1 MVKVNELIKD
11 FISIAE
17 ERGDIITVVF
27 DDDYSQDIG
36 YKPEEYD
43 ELVNMILQYG
53 IKSVLYD
60 DNDTLIINTDK
71 LYNEKITLYI

>member
-1 MVKVNELIKD
+1 MVNELIKD

-27 DDDYSQDIG
+27 DDDYSQEIG
-36 YKPEEYD
+36 YEAEEYD
-43 ELVNMILQYG
+43 RLVDMILQYG

-60 DNDTLIINTDK
+60 DNDTLIINTDN
-71 LYNEKITLYI
+71 LYDEKITLYI

>member
-27 DDDYSQDIG
+27 DDDYSQEIG
-36 YKPEEYD
+36 YEAEEYD

-60 DNDTLIINTDK
+60 DNDTLIINTDN
-71 LYNEKITLYI
+71 LYDEKITLYI

>member
-36 YKPEEYD
+36 CEAKEYD
-43 ELVNMILQYG
+43 ELVNMILKYK
-53 IKSVLYD
+53 IKSVLYND
-60 DNDTLIINTDK
+60 YDTLTINIDN
-71 LYNEKITLYI
+71 LYNKKIILYV

>member
-27 DDDYSQDIG
+27 DDDYSQEIG
-36 YKPEEYD
+36 YEAEEYD
-43 ELVNMILQYG
+43 RLVDMILQYG

-60 DNDTLIINTDK
+60 DNDTLIINTDN
-71 LYNEKITLYI
+71 LYDEKITLYI